1 MGGLLG
7 RDNPLGSAF
16 ELINKRME
24 EEAEAEK
31 EKQALTYWNVTKNC
45 LNCTKNLK
53 CNLPRS
59 ARNARCKYFEP
70 SEYHLAEIR
79 KHNYEVSLRRR
90 KKLKSYYQ
98 KAGQMSCFFI
108 LRFFKKILDNRT
120 KGGYNIDKR

>member
-1 MGGLLG
+1 MRGLLG

-31 EKQALTYWNVTKNC
+31 EKQALTYWNETKNC

-59 ARNARCKYFEP
+59 ARNARCRYFEP
-70 SEYHLAEIR
+70 SEAHLAEIR

-90 KKLKSYYQ
+90 QKLNS
-98 KAGQMSCFFI
+98 
-108 LRFFKKILDNRT
+108 
-120 KGGYNIDKR
+120 

>member
-90 KKLKSYYQ
+90 KNLN
-98 KAGQMSCFFI
+98 
-108 LRFFKKILDNRT
+108 RNTKKQGKCPAFLFCNFSKKT
-120 KGGYNIDKR
+120 

>member
-7 RDNPLGSAF
+7 RDNPLSNAF

-31 EKQALTYWNVTKNC
+31 TKQALTYWNVRKNC

-79 KHNYEVSLRRR
+79 KHNYDVRFRRR
-90 KKLKSYYQ
+90 QKLNS
-98 KAGQMSCFFI
+98 
-108 LRFFKKILDNRT
+108 
-120 KGGYNIDKR
+120 

>member
-1 MGGLLG
+1 
-7 RDNPLGSAF
+7 
-16 ELINKRME
+16 ME

-31 EKQALTYWNVTKNC
+31 TKQALTYWNVTKNC

-70 SEYHLAEIR
+70 SEYHLAKIR

-90 KKLKSYYQ
+90 QKLNS
-98 KAGQMSCFFI
+98 
-108 LRFFKKILDNRT
+108 
-120 KGGYNIDKR
+120 

>member
-16 ELINKRME
+16 ELINKRIE
-24 EEAEAEK
+24 EEAKAEK
-31 EKQALTYWNVTKNC
+31 AKQDLTYWNVTKNC

-90 KKLKSYYQ
+90 KNLN
-98 KAGQMSCFFI
+98 
-108 LRFFKKILDNRT
+108 RNTKKQGKYPAFLFCDFSKKDLTTER
-120 KGGYNIDKR
+120 GGAII

>member
-16 ELINKRME
+16 ELINKCIE

-59 ARNARCKYFEP
+59 ARNARCRYFEP
-70 SEYHLAEIR
+70 SEYQLAEIR

-90 KKLKSYYQ
+90 QKLNS
-98 KAGQMSCFFI
+98 
-108 LRFFKKILDNRT
+108 
-120 KGGYNIDKR
+120 

>member
-1 MGGLLG
+1 MRGLLG
-7 RDNPLGSAF
+7 RDNPLSNAF
-16 ELINKRME
+16 ELINRRM

-90 KKLKSYYQ
+90 KKLKS
-98 KAGQMSCFFI
+98 
-108 LRFFKKILDNRT
+108 
-120 KGGYNIDKR
+120 

>member
-1 MGGLLG
+1 MRGLLG
-7 RDNPLGSAF
+7 RDNPLSNAF
-16 ELINKRME
+16 ELINRRIE
-24 EEAEAEK
+24 EEAKAEK
-31 EKQALTYWNVTKNC
+31 AKQDLTYWNVTKNC

-90 KKLKSYYQ
+90 KKLKS
-98 KAGQMSCFFI
+98 
-108 LRFFKKILDNRT
+108 
-120 KGGYNIDKR
+120 